1 MIECT
6 LPQSCRPVATGRLS
20 RTEPRCVNGSSPAH
34 TWRTPAGRHTVLPA
48 GRSGRFVLVLG
59 ALGVMGASI
68 LASNVAGPVD
78 TWSGESSAFLA
89 TSDRDRSEAASRA
102 GQRATAP
109 PAAASKAKAPAK
121 KAAAPKK
128 PVLPRPVGGLS
139 QVQMNNAAA
148 IVKAGRALKMPRRG
162 VIIAVATAM
171 QESTLL
177 NRASEVLPE
186 SKRYPHQGTGSDHD
200 SVGLFQQRPSSG
212 WGTVRNLMK
221 PHYAATKFYVVLRMI
236 PGWRRLPLYAAAQ
249 AVQVSAYPYAY
260 AKHERLA
267 TIVVDAL

>member
-1 MIECT
+1 VKST
-6 LPQSCRPVATGRLS
+6 FDRPA
-20 RTEPRCVNGSSPAH
+20 PARH
-34 TWRTPAGRHTVLPA
+34 LAKLRAARPA
-48 GRSGRFVLVLG
+48 RFVL
-59 ALGVMGASI
+59 ALGLVGLMGGGL
-68 LASNVAGPVD
+68 LAGEVSGPAD
-78 TWSGESSAFLA
+78 PAERREASAF
-89 TSDRDRSEAASRA
+89 SMPDRDRSDAASRA
-102 GQRATAP
+102 GQRAAAPKAAP
-109 PAAASKAKAPAK
+109 PQSAKAKAPAK
-121 KAAAPKK
+121 RAAAPKR

-148 IVKAGRALKMPRRG
+148 IVKAGRALKMHRRG

-212 WGTVRNLMK
+212 WGSVRDLMK
-221 PHYAATKFYVVLRMI
+221 PHYAATKFYVALKAV
-236 PGWRRLPLYAAAQ
+236 PGWRRMSLTLAAQ

-267 TIVVDAL
+267 TLVVDAL

>member
-1 MIECT
+1 M
-6 LPQSCRPVATGRLS
+6 RPAS
-20 RTEPRCVNGSSPAH
+20 
-34 TWRTPAGRHTVLPA
+34 
-48 GRSGRFVLVLG
+48 RSGRFVLAVGVLG
-59 ALGVMGASI
+59 FIGASI
-68 LASNVAGPVD
+68 LAGDLAGPVD
-78 TWSGESSAFLA
+78 GEQRRDASAFLT
-89 TSDRDRSEAASRA
+89 TSDRDRSDAASRA
-102 GQRATAP
+102 GQRAAAP
-109 PAAASKAKAPAK
+109 STPKPKAPAK

-221 PHYAATKFYVVLRMI
+221 PHYAATKFYLALKTI

>member
-1 MIECT
+1 M
-6 LPQSCRPVATGRLS
+6 LA
-20 RTEPRCVNGSSPAH
+20 
-34 TWRTPAGRHTVLPA
+34 
-48 GRSGRFVLVLG
+48 LG
-59 ALGVMGASI
+59 VLGVMGASI
-68 LASNVAGPVD
+68 LASDLAGPAD
-78 TWSGESSAFLA
+78 IGSREASAYF
-89 TSDRDRSEAASRA
+89 TDSERDRSDAASRA
-102 GQRATAP
+102 GQRAATEQAAP
-109 PAAASKAKAPAK
+109 QATKPTAPAK

-212 WGTVRNLMK
+212 WGTVANLMK
-221 PHYAATKFYVVLRMI
+221 PHYAATKFYLVLKTI
-236 PGWRRLPLYAAAQ
+236 PGWQRLPLTAAAQ
-249 AVQVSAYPYAY
+249 AVQVSAYPNAY